1 MAKTVAQAM
10 TPNPQ
15 AVQRWTAVR
24 FAAELMQ
31 REDVGSL
38 PVIEENGVLAGVV
51 TDRDIVVRLVAVGKD
66 AERAQVEEILTEDPV
81 TVTPEE
87 SLDTALELMAK
98 HQVRR
103 LPVVVDRQ
111 LIGMLA
117 QADVAQEA
125 KAKKAG
131 QVLESISEEPDG

>member
-24 FAAELMQ
+24 SAAELMQ

-38 PVIEENGVLAGVV
+38 PVIEENGVLAGIV

-66 AERAQVEEILTEDPV
+66 AERLR
-81 TVTPEE
+81 
-87 SLDTALELMAK
+87 SRK
-98 HQVRR
+98 
-103 LPVVVDRQ
+103 
-111 LIGMLA
+111 
-117 QADVAQEA
+117 
-125 KAKKAG
+125 
-131 QVLESISEEPDG
+131 S

>member
-125 KAKKAG
+125 KTKKAG
-131 QVLESISEEPDG
+131 QVLESISEAPDG